1 MIDIMLRNVIRHV
14 SVFKEH
20 AVIVL
25 NDENWT
31 KALRLAGL
39 YMPTGTENG
48 GRTWRLP
55 NGGMVTV
62 ARYADEPIKTGSF
75 CVAAYAPEI
84 NQKANLDGWLK
95 AAKKELTW
103 Q

>member
-1 MIDIMLRNVIRHV
+1 MLRNVVQHV
-14 SVFKEH
+14 TVFKDH
-20 AVIVL
+20 AVIL
-25 NDENWT
+25 FNQEDWP
-31 KALRLAGL
+31 KALRLAGV

-62 ARYADEPIKTGSF
+62 AQYADEPLAGGAY
-75 CVAAYAPEI
+75 CVAAYKPEI
-84 NQKANLDGWLK
+84 GYRSQLNEWLK